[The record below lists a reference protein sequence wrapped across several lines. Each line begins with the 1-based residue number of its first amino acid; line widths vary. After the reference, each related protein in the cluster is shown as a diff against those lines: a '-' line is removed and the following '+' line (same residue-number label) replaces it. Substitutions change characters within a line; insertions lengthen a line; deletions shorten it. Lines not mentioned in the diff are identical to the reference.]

1 MTLSGIYPRGGG
13 VRKKAAPRFAVQGAP
28 KNRIRKAVG
37 MGGMDKT
44 PRNCEITDQDL
55 RAALKELKAYVD
67 VTEDDLLR
75 IYAIALRHA
84 EQRVARRIAVR
95 EVMTKNVIK
104 VGADADLTEVTNLL
118 SENRISGLPV
128 VDEDNRVIGVITEG
142 DVLSMAGM
150 REHGFKD
157 IIRHILGEP
166 LSRPKE
172 GRRLRD
178 VMTSPAIT
186 TGPDADIRDVAL
198 TLDEKRIKRLPVVDE
213 QGRLIGVISRAD
225 IVRAIGVK

>member
-1 MTLSGIYPRGGG
+1 MDEAF
-13 VRKKAAPRFAVQGAP
+13 KK
-28 KNRIRKAVG
+28 
-37 MGGMDKT
+37 
-44 PRNCEITDQDL
+44 CEITDQDL

-67 VTEDDLLR
+67 VTEDDLMR

-84 EQRVARRIAVR
+84 EQRLARRISVR
-95 EVMTKNVIK
+95 DVMSKNVIK
-104 VGADADLTEVTNLL
+104 IRADADFNEATNLL

-128 VDEDNRVIGVITEG
+128 VDEEDRVIGVITEG

-172 GRRLRD
+172 SRRLRD

-186 TGPDADIRDVAL
+186 TGPEADIREVAL
-198 TLDEKRIKRLPVVDE
+198 TLDEKRIKRLPVVDD

-225 IVRAIGVK
+225 IVRAIGAK

>member
-1 MTLSGIYPRGGG
+1 
-13 VRKKAAPRFAVQGAP
+13 
-28 KNRIRKAVG
+28 
-37 MGGMDKT
+37 MDEM
-44 PRNCEITDQDL
+44 PRNCEISDEDL

-67 VTEDDLLR
+67 ITEDDLKK

-84 EQRVARRIAVR
+84 EQRVARRISVR
-95 EVMTKNVIK
+95 DVMTKNVIK
-104 VGADADLTEVTNLL
+104 IRADADLNEVTNLL

-128 VDEDNRVIGVITEG
+128 VDEDNRVIGLITEA

-150 REHGFKD
+150 RKEHGFKD

-166 LSRPKE
+166 LSGPKE
-172 GRRLRD
+172 SRLLRD

-186 TGPDADIRDVAL
+186 TGPEADIREVAL
-198 TLDEKRIKRLPVVDE
+198 TLDEKRIKRLPVVDD

-225 IVRAIGVK
+225 IVRAIGAK

>member
-1 MTLSGIYPRGGG
+1 MDEKPR
-13 VRKKAAPRFAVQGAP
+13 
-28 KNRIRKAVG
+28 
-37 MGGMDKT
+37 T
-44 PRNCEITDQDL
+44 CEISDEDL

-67 VTEDDLLR
+67 VTEDDLMR
-75 IYAIALRHA
+75 IYSIALKHA
-84 EQRVARRIAVR
+84 EQRVAHRVSVR
-95 EVMTKNVIK
+95 EVMTTNVIK
-104 VGADADLTEVTNLL
+104 IRADADFTEATNLL

-128 VDEDNRVIGVITEG
+128 VDQEDRVIGVITEG
-142 DVLSMAGM
+142 DVLSMAGL
-150 REHGFKD
+150 RKEHAFKD

-172 GRRLRD
+172 SRRLRD

-213 QGRLIGVISRAD
+213 RGRLIGVISRAD